1 MNLKPYEIVKVRRWI
16 DEDGGHQ
23 KTDWQYKNV
32 PMEKLTTTKRL
43 LKSKGLKYRIRY
55 RGPRCSVFDTR
66 PARARKQD
74 CLKRFANRFTVYI
87 LEK

>member
-1 MNLKPYEIVKVRRWI
+1 MNLKPYEVRTTNSWRPLFADRIVWV
-16 DEDGGHQ
+16 
-23 KTDWQYKNV
+23 QYKNV

-43 LKSKGLKYRIRY
+43 LKSKGLKFRIRY

-66 PARARKQD
+66 PASSRRQD

-87 LEK
+87 LN